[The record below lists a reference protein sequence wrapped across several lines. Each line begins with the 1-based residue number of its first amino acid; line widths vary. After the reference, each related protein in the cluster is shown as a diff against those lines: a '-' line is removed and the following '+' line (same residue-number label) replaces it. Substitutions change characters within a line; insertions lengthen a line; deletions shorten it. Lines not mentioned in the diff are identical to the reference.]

1 MKGKQ
6 RCKILKEI
14 RKKIAEENDIAFV
27 TSECKHQG
35 DCLGTCPK
43 CEAELQYLEKE
54 LDKKKKSGLKTA
66 VVGISAGI
74 TAAVTLTGTSCAAF
88 PGGNSGSG
96 QELMGDMLV
105 KESEKEVVQP
115 EGEIVEVDGD
125 IPIPGEIVVP
135 ESEEETKEPAD
146 SGTEET
152 EETEEEFPLMGAP
165 EYEPPEMGVMEI
177 PEDEL
182 PTKE

>member
-6 RCKILKEI
+6 RCKILKDI

-27 TSECKHQG
+27 TSECRHQG
-35 DCLGTCPK
+35 DCPGTCPK

-74 TAAVTLTGTSCAAF
+74 TAAVTLTGTACAAF

-96 QELMGDMLV
+96 QELMGEPLV
-105 KESEKEVVQP
+105 KESENEVVQP
-115 EGEIVEVDGD
+115 EGEIVELDGD
-125 IPIPGEIVVP
+125 FALPGEIVVP
-135 ESEEETKEPAD
+135 ESDEETKEPAD
-146 SGTEET
+146 SGTEEA
-152 EETEEEFPLMGAP
+152 EEPLLMGAP

>member
-74 TAAVTLTGTSCAAF
+74 TAAVTLTGTSCAGF
-88 PGGNSGSG
+88 PGSNPGSG
-96 QELMGDMLV
+96 QELMGEPLV
-105 KESEKEVVQP
+105 KESENEVVQP
-115 EGEIVEVDGD
+115 EGEIVELDGD
-125 IPIPGEIVVP
+125 FALPGEIVVP

-146 SGTEET
+146 SGTEEA